1 MTTQASK
8 HQPKGKS
15 KARKLKLNKET
26 LKDLDPNNSAQVK
39 GGAGTRTGQYTCYVR
54 TCP

>member
-8 HQPKGKS
+8 HPKGKS

-26 LKDLDPNNSAQVK
+26 LKDLDPNNTSQVK
-39 GGAGTRTGQYTCYVR
+39 GGAAPVTGKPTCFVR
-54 TCP
+54 LCP